1 MTKIKNTLRLEPAVS
16 AFLSAEAERMKTSA
30 AVVANEIVKNH
41 MNNNAVM
48 EQEMEKVKN
57 DLIDEIKQ
65 SEQRMR
71 LLIVQFLKDFA
82 AATSR

>member
-1 MTKIKNTLRLEPAVS
+1 MSKTPLTMRFDNHVNSFLR
-16 AFLSAEAERMKTSA
+16 AEAERMKTSA

-57 DLIDEIKQ
+57 ELIDEIKQ